1 MNRQELVEAVE
12 KEAGF
17 EASIVDAVLGYAMYV
32 IAETVTKGEVVQ
44 LRGFGTFRSA
54 KRAARSVRHPKT
66 GKPLRVPA
74 TTVPVFKPGMA
85 LMISVAAR
93 KNQAKGVQR
102 PWRALS
108 IER

>member
-17 EASIVDAVLGYAMYV
+17 EASIVDAVLGYAVYV
-32 IAETVTKGEVVQ
+32 IAETITRGEVVQ

-54 KRAARSVRHPKT
+54 KRAARAVRHPKT
-66 GKPLRVPA
+66 GNKLRVPA
-74 TTVPVFKPGMA
+74 TTIPVFRPGLA
-85 LMISVAAR
+85 LKASVAA
-93 KNQAKGVQR
+93 KKGNGKGVQR
-102 PWRALS
+102 PWRGLS

>member
-1 MNRQELVEAVE
+1 MNRQELVAEIE

-17 EASIVDAVLGYAMYV
+17 DASIVDAVLGYAMYV
-32 IAETVTKGEVVQ
+32 IAETITTGEAVQ
-44 LRGFGTFRSA
+44 LRGFGTFKSA

-66 GKPLRVPA
+66 GNPLRVPA

-85 LMISVAAR
+85 LMISVAAK
-93 KNQAKGVQR
+93 KNQAKGIQR

>member
-1 MNRQELVEAVE
+1 MNRQELVEAIE

-32 IAETVTKGEVVQ
+32 IAETITKGEVVQ

-54 KRAARSVRHPKT
+54 KRAARTVRHPGGRGWVKA
-66 GKPLRVPA
+66 PA
-74 TTVPVFKPGMA
+74 TTIPVFRPGLA
-85 LMISVAAR
+85 LKTSVAAR
-93 KNQAKGVQR
+93 KGNGKGVQR
-102 PWRALS
+102 PWRGLS